1 MFGRLVICLQIWAH
15 SQNRPDQTDQN
26 WNVTKAEMSPQLK
39 FNQKINVTKPE
50 MSPKMKC
57 NQKRIVTR
65 TKSHQN
71 WNVSKTYMSPKLKGK
86 QATAELGANTDA
98 NHTCGN
104 LFRIFF
110 WQIFFF
116 LMLTKE
122 YVFLFKGISYFYINS
137 KRKTT

>member
-1 MFGRLVICLQIWAH
+1 
-15 SQNRPDQTDQN
+15 
-26 WNVTKAEMSPQLK
+26 
-39 FNQKINVTKPE
+39 
-50 MSPKMKC
+50 
-57 NQKRIVTR
+57 
-65 TKSHQN
+65 
-71 WNVSKTYMSPKLKGK
+71 MSPKLKGK

-122 YVFLFKGISYFYINS
+122 YVFCLKEFPTF
-137 KRKTT
+137 T